1 MYSHKDLKCGFVILC
16 PERAIGLLKTTAN
29 SIKSRYGSDLPFIC
43 ATDNSATTEVMK
55 EMKAICPTY
64 KGKST
69 FSSLIN
75 VGMKHAPAEWS
86 FLVCAGAT
94 VRWKMDQRFAYFVEN
109 EKDILF
115 PISDGKT
122 NFVDGT
128 LNGVF
133 INKKTWKEVGEMSD
147 EGSLEEIKLF
157 WALDA
162 IDKGVKFKAIAGS
175 KIC

>member
-1 MYSHKDLKCGFVILC
+1 
-16 PERAIGLLKTTAN
+16 
-29 SIKSRYGSDLPFIC
+29 
-43 ATDNSATTEVMK
+43 
-55 EMKAICPTY
+55 
-64 KGKST
+64 
-69 FSSLIN
+69 
-75 VGMKHAPAEWS
+75 
-86 FLVCAGAT
+86 
-94 VRWKMDQRFAYFVEN
+94 MDQRFAYFFEN